1 MPSSFEALQSISV
14 SAGDVSLHLD
24 ELQSSQPPLAQ
35 SALPAQSTLVAHQ
48 AFPLTE
54 LYVVQSSN
62 LRPSYLNGNMHGWFL
77 TPAQEGLTS

>member
-1 MPSSFEALQSISV
+1 MPSSFEGLQSISV
-14 SAGDVSLHLD
+14 SEGDVSLHLD

-35 SALPAQSTLVAHQ
+35 SALPAQSNLVAHQ
-48 AFPLTE
+48 ALPLKE

-77 TPAQEGLTS
+77 MPAQEWLTS